1 MHKKIAIFLA
11 TTITAFV
18 LGACDSNGNL
28 ILVDEEGRLLG
39 MDPVYNYCKDHTCLP
54 AAEML
59 HRPTTLQI
67 SFTALDTITSVY
79 LETLDCKLLENES
92 ADSVHPACVTKIK
105 VGDSD
110 SIRNMPPF
118 DYYNRHYNYGMSIDP
133 DGDNHLRFTL
143 VDIKGEEKKFDI
155 DLNSYI
161 KMHHKVYAGDTC
173 NQNDS
178 NICEQGVGHDTTYF
192 SFPEGL
198 DTLEGYTLD
207 TNFDR
212 SQLPNDTEFETIEEC
227 SIASYE
233 YDYDLDTAYK
243 CVSCPDWMDDS
254 TRREALKNNNCPF
267 YMAESPEKCDG
278 DTLYIL
284 PRRWEQKDIG
294 CLHFTAT
301 DLPQDVAIADM
312 FSTSRIK
319 NNYEAD
325 KAYRSAS
332 IYDIWRATFRLGNQS
347 SFKTD
352 SLVIIVNDPYNY
364 DE

>member
-1 MHKKIAIFLA
+1 MHKKIAIFSA
-11 TTITAFV
+11 TAIAATI
-18 LGACDSNGNL
+18 LGACDANGDL
-28 ILVDEEGRLLG
+28 IIVDDEGRILG
-39 MDPVYNYCKDHTCLP
+39 MDPVYNYCENHVCLP
-54 AAEML
+54 AAEMV

-67 SFTALDTITSVY
+67 SFTATDSITNVH

-110 SIRNMPPF
+110 SIINMPPF
-118 DYYNRHYNYGMSIDP
+118 DYYNRLYNYGMSIDP

-155 DLNSYI
+155 DLNLYAKI
-161 KMHHKVYAGDTC
+161 YHKVSAGD
-173 NQNDS
+173 
-178 NICEQGVGHDTTYF
+178 HDTTYF

-212 SQLPNDTEFETIEEC
+212 SQLPSGTEFETIEKC

-233 YDYDLDTAYK
+233 YDYDLDTTYK
-243 CVSCPDWMDDS
+243 CVSCPAWMDDT
-254 TRREALKNNNCPF
+254 TRREALKNNDCPF

-278 DTLYIL
+278 DTLYVL
-284 PRRWEQKDIG
+284 TRRWEQKDIG

-301 DLPQDVAIADM
+301 DLPQKIAIADM

-325 KAYRSAS
+325 KAYRAS
-332 IYDIWRATFRLGNQS
+332 DSRFFNIWQATFRLGNQG

-352 SLVIIVNDPYNY
+352 SLVITVHAPYSY
-364 DE
+364 GE

>member
-1 MHKKIAIFLA
+1 MHKKIAIFSA
-11 TTITAFV
+11 TAIAAII
-18 LGACDSNGNL
+18 LGACDANGDL
-28 ILVDEEGRLLG
+28 ILVDDEGRILG
-39 MDPVYNYCKDHTCLP
+39 MDPVYNYCEDHTCHP
-54 AAEML
+54 AAEMV

-67 SFTALDTITSVY
+67 SFIAFDTITSVY

-110 SIRNMPPF
+110 SIINMPPF

-155 DLNSYI
+155 DLNLYV
-161 KMHHKVYAGDTC
+161 KMHHKVYAGD
-173 NQNDS
+173 
-178 NICEQGVGHDTTYF
+178 HDTTYF

-198 DTLEGYTLD
+198 DSLEGYTLD

-212 SQLPNDTEFETIEEC
+212 SQLPSGTEFETIE
-227 SIASYE
+227 
-233 YDYDLDTAYK
+233 
-243 CVSCPDWMDDS
+243 WMDDS
-254 TRREALKNNNCPF
+254 TRREALKNNDCPF
-267 YMAESPEKCDG
+267 YMAESPERCNG
-278 DTLYIL
+278 DTLYVL
-284 PRRWEQKDIG
+284 NRRWEQKDIG

-301 DLPQDVAIADM
+301 GLPQDVAIADM

-325 KAYRSAS
+325 KAYRDAS
-332 IYDIWRATFRLGNQS
+332 FLNIWQATFRLGNQG

-352 SLVIIVNDPYNY
+352 SLVINVRAPYSY
-364 DE
+364 GE